1 MTGGCARPS
10 LSDVRL
16 AAVLVLLALAAP
28 AALAGTDPRAE
39 QVRLNKA
46 DQALARRATVRVGDL
61 SAGWRRISAGAD
73 ESEVPTCPG
82 YAPDF
87 SRFVITGKSRSAFQ
101 SGVGASII
109 SSVEVYRSRSD
120 AVGDFQLGT
129 QPAVARCLRHLLDRQ
144 FDAVQ
149 TVLGKVVS
157 SRRVPAP
164 KLGERAAA
172 YRLVAELTSNG
183 VSLKVYVDVLVFQRG
198 RSIAALFFTGAF
210 EPVGGRTPVAR
221 AVAAR
226 LR

>member
-1 MTGGCARPS
+1 MTAGSARSS

-16 AAVLVLLALAAP
+16 AAVFALLALVP

-39 QVRLNKA
+39 QVRLNAA
-46 DQALARRATVRVGDL
+46 DNALARRATVQSGDL
-61 SAGWRRISAGAD
+61 SARWRKVAAGAD

-101 SGVGASII
+101 NPTGAAIV
-109 SSVEVYRSRSD
+109 SSVEVFRSRSD
-120 AVGDFQLGT
+120 AVGDFRLST
-129 QPAVARCLRHLLDRQ
+129 QAAVARCLQRLLDKA
-144 FDAVQ
+144 FAGVDGLEAE
-149 TVLGKVVS
+149 VVS

-164 KLGERAAA
+164 SVGERAAG
-172 YRLVAELTSNG
+172 YRLVAELSAPG
-183 VSLKVYVDVLVFQRG
+183 ASLKVYIDVLVFQRG

-210 EPVGGRTPVAR
+210 EPVPGRTPLAR
-221 AVAAR
+221 TVAAR

>member
-1 MTGGCARPS
+1 M
-10 LSDVRL
+10 RL
-16 AAVLVLLALAAP
+16 AAAVVLLALVP

-39 QVRLNKA
+39 QLRLTAA
-46 DQALARRATVRVGDL
+46 DNALARRATVQAGDL
-61 SAGWRRISAGAD
+61 SAGWRRVPAGAD

-101 SGVGASII
+101 SGVGASIV
-109 SSVEVYRSRSD
+109 SSVEVYRSRRD
-120 AVGDFQLGT
+120 AVGDFRLGT
-129 QPAVARCLRHLLDRQ
+129 QPAVARCLKHLLDKA
-144 FDAVQ
+144 FAGVESMDAEVI
-149 TVLGKVVS
+149 S
-157 SRRVPAP
+157 SRRIPAP

-172 YRLVAELTSNG
+172 YRLVAELTANG
-183 VSLKVYVDVLVFQRG
+183 VSVKVYIDVLVFQRG

-210 EPVGGRTPVAR
+210 EPVGGRTAVAR